1 MSKDT
6 HTYTAKD
13 IKVLEGLEA
22 VRKRPGMYIGDTGSR
37 GLHHLVYE
45 ILDNAV
51 DEALVGAC
59 TEIDVIIHKDNSVTV
74 IDNGR
79 GIPVDIMENY
89 NQSALTIVLTRL
101 HAGGKFGG
109 SGYKVSGGLHGVGV
123 SVVNALS
130 EKLTATVYRDGKI
143 YRQEFSRGNPVN
155 DLEVIGKT
163 DKTGTEITF
172 RPDPEIFEDINFK
185 SDILTQ
191 RIKEVAYLVK
201 GLKIT
206 FRDERPDKPEETVFH
221 YEGGIV
227 DFVKELNS
235 HRGPVHPHIFY
246 FSANGP
252 DDMTVEL
259 ALQYNEGTNESV
271 FTFANNI
278 NTTEGGTHL
287 SGFRSALTRAI
298 NEYARKKGF
307 LKEKDEN
314 FTGEDVRYGL
324 LAIISVKLKNPQF
337 EGQTKTRLGNT
348 EVKSF
353 VEGATYQKLLEYLEE
368 NPRDA
373 KEIIARVALAAR
385 ERIEAKKA
393 RELVRRK
400 SFLETSTLP
409 GKLADCVTKNRDEA
423 ELFLVEGDSAGGSA
437 KQARNRQFQA
447 ILPLKGKIINVQK
460 ASRNKVF
467 HNEEIGAIITALGTG
482 VGEDFDITNLRYGKI
497 IIMSDADVDGAH
509 IRTLILTF
517 FYNYARQ
524 LIENGHVFIAQ
535 PPLYKIQIGQKEIY
549 YAYSDDELKNTIEQI
564 GADKKYTIQ
573 RYKGLGE
580 MNPQQLWETTMNP
593 ETRTLKRV
601 TIEDAILA
609 DEIFNILMG
618 DKVEPRKEFIQKYAR
633 EVKFLDI

>member
-1 MSKDT
+1 MAES
-6 HTYTAKD
+6 YTAKD

-45 ILDNAV
+45 ILDNSV

-59 TEIDVIIHKDNSVTV
+59 DRIEVIIHEDNSVTV

-79 GIPVDIMENY
+79 GIPVDIMEEY
-89 NQSALTIVLTRL
+89 EQSALTIVLTRL

-130 EKLTATVYRDGKI
+130 EKLIAEVRRDGKI
-143 YRQEFSRGNPVN
+143 FRQEFSRGNALT
-155 DLEVIGKT
+155 DVIIVGET
-163 DKTGTEITF
+163 EKTGTTIYF
-172 RPDPEIFEDINFK
+172 KPDKEIFEDIRFNSETIK
-185 SDILTQ
+185 Q
-191 RIKEVAYLVK
+191 RIKEIAYLVK
-201 GLKIT
+201 GLTIV
-206 FRDERPDKPEETVFH
+206 FRDERPESKEEVTFH
-221 YEGGIV
+221 FEGGLV
-227 DFVKELNS
+227 DFVRDLNKN
-235 HRGPVHPHIFY
+235 RTPIHPNIFY
-246 FSANGP
+246 FNATSE
-252 DDMTVEL
+252 DEMVVEV
-259 ALQYNEGTNESV
+259 ALQYNEGTNDSV

-298 NEYARKKGF
+298 NEYARKKGY

-314 FTGEDVRYGL
+314 FQGEDVRYGL
-324 LAIISVKLKNPQF
+324 LAIVSVKLKNPQF

-353 VEGATYQKLLEYLEE
+353 VEAHTYQKLLEFLEE
-368 NPRDA
+368 NPKDA
-373 KEIIARVALAAR
+373 REIIARVTLAAK

-409 GKLADCVTKNRDEA
+409 GKLADCVTKNPEEA

-437 KQARNRQFQA
+437 KQARNRHFQA

-460 ASRNKVF
+460 ASKNKVF
-467 HNEEIGAIITALGTG
+467 HNEEIGAIITAIGTG
-482 VGEDFDITNLRYGKI
+482 VGDDFDIDNLRYGKI

-509 IRTLILTF
+509 IRTLALTF
-517 FYNYARQ
+517 FYNYTRE
-524 LIENGHVFIAQ
+524 LIERGHIYIAQ
-535 PPLYKIQIGQKEIY
+535 PPLYKIQVSTKEVY
-549 YAYSDDELKNTIEQI
+549 YAYSDEELKTIIEQKI
-564 GADKKYTIQ
+564 GNDRKYVIQ

-593 ETRTLKRV
+593 ETRTLIRV
-601 TIEDAILA
+601 TIEDAVKA

-633 EVKFLDI
+633 QVRFLDI

>member
-1 MSKDT
+1 MAES
-6 HTYTAKD
+6 YTAKD

-22 VRKRPGMYIGDTGSR
+22 VRKRPGMYIGDTGAR

-45 ILDNAV
+45 ILDNSV

-59 TEIDVIIHKDNSVTV
+59 NKIEVIIHEDNSVTV
-74 IDNGR
+74 VDNGR
-79 GIPVDIMENY
+79 GIPVDIMEGY

-130 EKLTATVYRDGKI
+130 EKLVAEVRRNGKI
-143 YRQEFSRGNPVN
+143 YRQEFSRGEP
-155 DLEVIGKT
+155 LT
-163 DKTGTEITF
+163 DVLVVGESDVTGTTIHF
-172 RPDPEIFEDINFK
+172 KPDPEIFEETVFN
-185 SDILTQ
+185 SDTIKQ
-191 RIKEVAYLVK
+191 RIKEVAYLVR
-201 GLKIT
+201 GLTIV
-206 FRDERPDKPEETVFH
+206 FRDERPQTAEETTFH
-221 YEGGIV
+221 FEGGLV
-227 DFVKELNS
+227 DFVRDLNKN
-235 HRGPVHPHIFY
+235 RNPVHPNIFY
-246 FSANGP
+246 FQAEGE
-252 DDMTVEL
+252 DDMLLEV
-259 ALQYNEGTNESV
+259 AFQYNEGTSDSV

-314 FTGEDVRYGL
+314 FQGEDVRYGL
-324 LAIISVKLKNPQF
+324 LAIVSVKLKNPQF

-353 VEGATYQKLLEYLEE
+353 VEGVTYQKVLEFLEE
-368 NPRDA
+368 HPKDA
-373 KEIIARVALAAR
+373 KEIISRVMLAAR

-400 SFLETSTLP
+400 NFLETSTLP
-409 GKLADCVTKNRDEA
+409 GKLADCVTKNAEEA

-437 KQARNRQFQA
+437 KQARNRYFQA

-460 ASRNKVF
+460 ASKNKVF
-467 HNEEIGAIITALGTG
+467 HNEEIGAIITAIGTG
-482 VGEDFDITNLRYGKI
+482 VGDDFDINNLRYGKI

-509 IRTLILTF
+509 IRTLALTF
-517 FYNYARQ
+517 FYNYARE
-524 LIENGHVFIAQ
+524 LIERGHIYIAQ
-535 PPLYKIQIGQKEIY
+535 PPLYKIQVSAKEIY
-549 YAYSDDELKNTIEQI
+549 YAYSDEELKEIIENKI
-564 GADKKYTIQ
+564 GPDKKYVIQ

-593 ETRTLKRV
+593 ETRTLIRV
-601 TIEDAILA
+601 TIEDAIAA

-618 DKVEPRKEFIQKYAR
+618 DKVEPRKDFIQKYAR
-633 EVKFLDI
+633 QVRFLDI

>member
-1 MSKDT
+1 MAES
-6 HTYTAKD
+6 YTAKD
-13 IKVLEGLEA
+13 IRVLEGLEA

-45 ILDNAV
+45 ILDNSV

-59 TEIDVIIHKDNSVTV
+59 DRIEIIIHDDNSVTV

-79 GIPVDIMENY
+79 GIPVDIMEGY
-89 NQSALTIVLTRL
+89 EQSALTIVLTRL

-130 EKLTATVYRDGKI
+130 ERLIAEVRRDGKI
-143 YRQEFSRGNPVN
+143 YRQEFSRGKALT
-155 DLEVIGKT
+155 DVIVVGESE
-163 DKTGTEITF
+163 KTGTTIHF
-172 RPDPEIFEDINFK
+172 KPDKEIFEDIRFNSETIK
-185 SDILTQ
+185 Q
-191 RIKEVAYLVK
+191 RIKEIAYLVK
-201 GLKIT
+201 GLTIV
-206 FRDERPDKPEETVFH
+206 FRDERPESKEEITFRFD
-221 YEGGIV
+221 GGLV
-227 DFVKELNS
+227 DFVRDLNKN
-235 HRGPVHPHIFY
+235 RTPIHPNIFY
-246 FSANGP
+246 FNASS
-252 DDMTVEL
+252 DDEMVVEV
-259 ALQYNEGTNESV
+259 ALQYNEGTSDSV

-314 FTGEDVRYGL
+314 FQGEDVRYGL
-324 LAIISVKLKNPQF
+324 LAIVSVKLKNPQF

-353 VEGATYQKLLEYLEE
+353 VEGHTYQRLLEFLEE

-373 KEIIARVALAAR
+373 KEILSRVTLAAR

-409 GKLADCVTKNRDEA
+409 GKLADCVTRNPEEA

-437 KQARNRQFQA
+437 KQARNRHFQA

-460 ASRNKVF
+460 ASKNKVF
-467 HNEEIGAIITALGTG
+467 HNEEIGAIITAIGTG
-482 VGEDFDITNLRYGKI
+482 VGDDFDINNLRYGKI

-509 IRTLILTF
+509 IRTLALTF
-517 FYNYARQ
+517 FYNYARE
-524 LIENGHVFIAQ
+524 LIERGHVYIAQ
-535 PPLYKIQIGQKEIY
+535 PPLYKIQVSSKEIY
-549 YAYSDDELKNTIEQI
+549 YAYSDEELKTIIEQKI
-564 GADKKYTIQ
+564 GNDRKYVIQ

-593 ETRTLKRV
+593 ETRTLVKV
-601 TIEDAILA
+601 TIEDAVKA

-633 EVKFLDI
+633 QVRFLDI